1 FSAISNSSTCAWPTS
16 ASESWRKR
24 RCGRRGAKLN
34 EQMLAFSRKQHLT
47 PASVDL
53 NALVMGIED
62 MLRRTLGGTVEVT
75 TILAPDLWPALVDP
89 HQLELVILNLAIN
102 ARDAMPLGGRVL
114 IETRSMKASRLDKSV
129 D

>member
-1 FSAISNSSTCAWPTS
+1 MRLPTS
-16 ASESWRKR
+16 ASESWRRR
-24 RCGRRGAKLN
+24 RCGRRGVARSSTNRL
-34 EQMLAFSRKQHLT
+34 LAFSRKQHLT
-47 PASVDL
+47 PTAVDL

-75 TILAPDLWPALVDP
+75 TVLAPDLWPALVDP

-114 IETRSMKASRLDKSV
+114 IETRSMKASKLDKSA
-129 D
+129 DLAPGD